1 MDLFNRSRNKK
12 PGKVLCT
19 FHSEYGEF
27 VIRNGLYRGV
37 PARLYEVNGTR
48 ESATFFD
55 ENKYELVFDYARAFC
70 RLIDMAPGAEKFLMF
85 GGAGFQFP
93 KYLIG
98 HYPYKKM
105 DVVEINPLAV
115 DIARKYFYLNDLEKD
130 FQAESTGRLRIF
142 IGDGM
147 NYLAQTDEKYDCII
161 NDAYHSDIPD
171 KGLTSPKGIS
181 LIKDHLNPG
190 GLYGFNLITS
200 LKGEGSMP
208 LFLTERNLKYQ
219 FDDVHYFRCSPDV
232 RLEST
237 QNVLF
242 ISKQC

>member
-1 MDLFNRSRNKK
+1 MNLFNKGMNKK
-12 PGKVLCT
+12 QGKVLCT
-19 FHSEYGEF
+19 FNTEYGEF
-27 VIRNGLYRGV
+27 VVRNGLYRGV

-55 ENKYELVFDYARAFC
+55 EDKYELVFDYMRALC
-70 RLIDMAPGAEKFLMF
+70 RLIDMAPAAEKFLMF

-115 DIARKYFYLNDLEKD
+115 EIARKYFYLDELEKD
-130 FQAESTGRLRIF
+130 FRAESSGRLRIF

-147 NYLAQTDEKYDCII
+147 DYLESSTEKYDCII

-181 LIKDHLNPG
+181 LIKEHLNPG

-200 LKGEGSMP
+200 IKGEGSMP
-208 LFLTERNLKYQ
+208 LFLTEKNLKYQ
-219 FDDVHYFRCSPDV
+219 FDDVYYFRCSPDV
-232 RLEST
+232 QPESM

-242 ISKQC
+242 IAK